1 MTLEGKEDLNI
12 EFSDVIPRD
21 SSEGS
26 YGHVV
31 SLIVREGLPSG
42 PLRYTHFEWFGGF
55 SVRVEGGG

>member
-12 EFSDVIPRD
+12 EFSDIVPRD

-31 SLIVREGLPSG
+31 SLIERECLPSG
-42 PLRYTHFEWFGGF
+42 PLRYTHC
-55 SVRVEGGG
+55 